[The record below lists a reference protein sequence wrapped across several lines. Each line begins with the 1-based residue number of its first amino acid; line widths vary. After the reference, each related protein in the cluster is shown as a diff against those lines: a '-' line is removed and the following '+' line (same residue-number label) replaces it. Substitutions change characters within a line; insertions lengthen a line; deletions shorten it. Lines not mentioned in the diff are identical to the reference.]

1 VHAKPSDCLHE
12 ISISKT
18 VGHQFWPGL
27 MARAEIW
34 GHREKRMQLRGR
46 PYFMLGGGRWC
57 RGRGLYHSTFC
68 RLKQR
73 FPYYLE
79 IHANVGHS
87 EAQKFGPG
95 PSNAGL
101 LVDFYAPWCPE
112 MVELSFLFSLIATED
127 HRWPSH

>member
-46 PYFMLGGGRWC
+46 PYFMLGGGAVVSGEGALPLYILSSKTEIPVLLGNTC
-57 RGRGLYHSTFC
+57 KCGPQRGSEVWAGPFKCGLAC
-68 RLKQR
+68 
-73 FPYYLE
+73 
-79 IHANVGHS
+79 
-87 EAQKFGPG
+87 
-95 PSNAGL
+95 
-101 LVDFYAPWCPE
+101 
-112 MVELSFLFSLIATED
+112 
-127 HRWPSH
+127 